1 MFITL
6 EGGEGAGKTTQQAL
20 LAERLQQE
28 GYTCLCTREPGGTA
42 LGQELRALLL
52 HGDPISPLAELLL
65 YAADR
70 AEHVQTRIHPALAA
84 GQVVVCDRF
93 TDSTLAYQGYGRG
106 LDLDLI
112 RQLNQLATGNLQ
124 PHLTLWLDLPPQ
136 VGLGRARSR
145 QAAGFSKTETPQSSP
160 VDRIEQ
166 AQLPFHQRLYQGFQ
180 ELAATEPQRIVRID
194 AQGSPQ
200 EVAQRIWSVVKSRL
214 AEYCAPQNLEGQR
227 RG

>member
-20 LAERLQQE
+20 LAERLQKE
-28 GYTCLCTREPGGTA
+28 GYACLCTREPGGTA

-70 AEHVQTRIHPALAA
+70 AEHVQTRIRPALAA
-84 GQVVVCDRF
+84 GQVVICDRF

-124 PHLTLWLDLPPQ
+124 PHLTLWLDLPLQ
-136 VGLGRARSR
+136 VGLERARSR
-145 QAAGFSKTETPQSSP
+145 QSTHLSGTESIASSP
-160 VDRIEQ
+160 VDRMEQ

-194 AQGSPQ
+194 AQGSPE
-200 EVAQRIWSVVKSRL
+200 EVARRIWAAVKSRL
-214 AEYCAPQNLEGQR
+214 G
-227 RG
+227 

>member
-6 EGGEGAGKTTQQAL
+6 EGGEGVGKTTQQAL

-28 GYTCLCTREPGGTA
+28 GYACLCTHEPGGTA
-42 LGQELRALLL
+42 LGKKLRALLL
-52 HGDPISPLAELLL
+52 QGDPISPLAELLL

-70 AEHVQTRIHPALAA
+70 AEHVQTRIRPALAA

-106 LDLDLI
+106 LDLELI
-112 RQLNQLATGNLQ
+112 RQLNQWATGNLQ

-136 VGLGRARSR
+136 VGLERIRSR
-145 QAAGFSKTETPQSSP
+145 QRDPFQG
-160 VDRIEQ
+160 DCMEQ
-166 AQLPFHQRLYQGFQ
+166 AQLPFHQRLYRGFQ
-180 ELAATEPQRIVRID
+180 ELAAAEPQRIVRID

-200 EVAQRIWSVVKSRL
+200 DVAQRIWSVVKDRL
-214 AEYCAPQNLEGQR
+214 AARMSGP
-227 RG
+227 